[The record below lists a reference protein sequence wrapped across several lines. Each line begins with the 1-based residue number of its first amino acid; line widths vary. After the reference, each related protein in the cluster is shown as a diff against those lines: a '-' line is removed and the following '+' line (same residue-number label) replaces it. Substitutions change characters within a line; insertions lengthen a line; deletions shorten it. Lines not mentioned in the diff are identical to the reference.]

1 MKEFLWCEKHR
12 PQKVSDVVLPP
23 DLKKTFTDIAASGD
37 LQNMLFTGSSG
48 LGKTTVAKALCN
60 ELGLDYL
67 LINCSEE
74 GGIDTLRH
82 KIKSFASSISLD
94 GGVRVV
100 ILDEADYLNANSTQP
115 ALRAFIEEFSANCRF
130 IMTCNFKNRILEA
143 LHSRCPVFDF
153 NFKKSGLEVL
163 QATFLRRLEAILN
176 QESVKYD
183 IKVLVELI
191 KKFSP
196 DWRRVINECQRHSA
210 SGVLTPDVL
219 VSISDESLRDMMGM
233 LRKGEFM
240 KVRQWV
246 ANNSDLDGNV
256 TFRAIYDSL
265 YEYMTPPSI
274 PEAVVILAKYGYQ
287 AAFAADKEI
296 NLMGCLT
303 ELMARTK
310 WK

>member
-1 MKEFLWCEKHR
+1 
-12 PQKVSDVVLPP
+12 
-23 DLKKTFTDIAASGD
+23 
-37 LQNMLFTGSSG
+37 
-48 LGKTTVAKALCN
+48 
-60 ELGLDYL
+60 
-67 LINCSEE
+67 
-74 GGIDTLRH
+74 
-82 KIKSFASSISLD
+82 LD

-130 IMTCNFKNRILEA
+130 VMTCNFKNRIIEP
-143 LHSRCPVFDF
+143 LHSRCSVFDF
-153 NFKKSGLEVL
+153 NFKKSGLEIL
-163 QATFLRRLEAILN
+163 QAAFLRRLEAILEK
-176 QESVKYD
+176 ESVEYD

-196 DWRRVINECQRHSA
+196 DWRRVINECQRYST
-210 SGVLTPDVL
+210 SGTLTPDVL
-219 VSISDESLRDMMGM
+219 VSISDQSLRDMMEM
-233 LRKGEFM
+233 LRRGEFM
-240 KVRQWV
+240 SVRQWV

-287 AAFAADKEI
+287 AAFVADKEI
-296 NLMGCLT
+296 NLMACLT